1 MKAII
6 EMKLPEDFVYEI
18 RRRKTR
24 KEEIIKAL
32 QFTLDA
38 VLSEDLPEYY
48 AKVIDIRDEDGA

>member
-1 MKAII
+1 
-6 EMKLPEDFVYEI
+6 MKLPEDFVYEI